1 MEEPKRYRYGVRL
14 APHPEI
20 EVIAPDRY
28 WATRE
33 AAKRLGVRWRETARD
48 MVVQRIS
55 RKPVK
60 EKRRK
65 AEGHEEQRT

>member
-1 MEEPKRYRYGVRL
+1 MEEPKRYRYGVTL

-33 AAKRLGVRWRETARD
+33 AAKTLAVSWRETARD
-48 MVVQRIS
+48 MVVRRIS
-55 RKPVK
+55 RKPVG
-60 EKRRK
+60 KRRK
-65 AEGHEEQRT
+65 NP